1 VKRGDFY
8 RVVRPTK
15 RDPKRFRVFLVVSR
29 QVVIDSKFST
39 VVCAPVYT
47 ARHGLSTQ
55 VTVGPDEGLLHESSV
70 HCDELVSLPKS
81 TLTHFV
87 GTLPATRLSDLDRAL
102 VTALGIDP
110 AALSDARD

>member
-8 RVVRPTK
+8 RVARPTK

-55 VTVGPDEGLLHESSV
+55 VPVGSDEGPLHDSSV

-81 TLTHFV
+81 VLTHFV
-87 GTLPATRLSDLDRAL
+87 GTLPPPKLSDLDRAL
-102 VTALGIDP
+102 VVALGIDP
-110 AALSDARD
+110 ASAAHG